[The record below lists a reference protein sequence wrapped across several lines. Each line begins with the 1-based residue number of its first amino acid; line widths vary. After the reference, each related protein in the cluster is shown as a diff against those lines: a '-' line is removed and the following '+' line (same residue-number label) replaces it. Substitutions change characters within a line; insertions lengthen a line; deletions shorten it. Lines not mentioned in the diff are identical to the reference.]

1 MINSFDMMQ
10 DIERVL
16 VTEAEIHTRIREVG
30 AQIAED
36 YRGKRPILVG
46 VLKGVVPFFAEMA
59 AAINI
64 LLHGDIDGS
73 RHQYPP
79 SRGY

>member
-16 VTEAEIHTRIREVG
+16 VTEEEIHARIREVG

-46 VLKGVVPFFAEMA
+46 VL
-59 AAINI
+59 
-64 LLHGDIDGS
+64 
-73 RHQYPP
+73 
-79 SRGY
+79 